1 MTYSIDE
8 MSVSPFRRLDWHGK
22 LFTTDGTDT
31 TDFTEEDVDSVL
43 WYSDD
48 GDRWDGWASGIIKLK
63 DGRII
68 SWETSYGPTGDG
80 FCEDAYGGDADILC
94 SKTVNTALLHG
105 LTPGCRHFASQA
117 PGVIA
122 LAGMGWLTEI

>member
-1 MTYSIDE
+1 MNTKIED
-8 MSVSPFRRLDWHGK
+8 MRFSPFSRLSWHGK
-22 LFTTDGTDT
+22 LFTTDGADT
-31 TDFTEEDVDSVL
+31 TDFTKEDVDDVL
-43 WYSDD
+43 WYYDD
-48 GDRWDGWASGIIKLK
+48 GDRWEGMAAGLVKLK

-80 FCEDAYGGDADILC
+80 FNEDAYGGDADILC

-105 LTPGCRHFASQA
+105 FTPGCRHFASQA

-122 LAGMGWLTEI
+122 LVGLDWLTKI